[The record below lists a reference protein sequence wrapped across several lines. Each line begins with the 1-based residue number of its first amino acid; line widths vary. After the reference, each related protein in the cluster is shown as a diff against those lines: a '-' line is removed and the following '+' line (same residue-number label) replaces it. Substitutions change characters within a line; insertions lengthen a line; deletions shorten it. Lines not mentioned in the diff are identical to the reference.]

1 MNGRIGSAAFRIRA
15 PNRMILRMISTTFE
29 QRREL
34 ERLDPEALAGYQLDK
49 LNALLTRVLP
59 QNRFY
64 HDKLP
69 DLRLPI
75 ESMEQLA
82 DLPFTFKDELAG
94 AAHDVLAANL
104 TYPIS
109 EYVRFHRTS
118 GTRGR
123 PMIVLDTAEDWQWWT
138 DTWQYVLDAAELK
151 AGDRGLFAFSYGPFI
166 GFWSAHDAAVAR
178 GILAIPGGGLNT
190 LARLEMAQICRVTA
204 IFCTPSYALHMVE
217 VASENQ
223 IDPTALAVQKVI
235 VAGEPGGSLPSVRER
250 IGSAWDAKVID
261 HAGAS
266 EVGPWGYADSERRG
280 LHVAESEFIAEFLS
294 VETGQPAGELE
305 LSELVLTS
313 LGRPGS
319 PVIRYRT
326 GDLVRPTWNAP
337 GDNRFVLLEGG
348 VLGRADD
355 MLVIRGV
362 NVFPSSVEQIL
373 RSFPEIVEY
382 RMVAHRVGEMDA
394 LAVEIEDRLD
404 KPDRVAKELRLRL
417 GLKVE
422 VQCVP
427 LGSLPRF
434 EGKGK
439 RFVDER
445 AT

>member
-1 MNGRIGSAAFRIRA
+1 MI
-15 PNRMILRMISTTFE
+15 PRMIKTTFE

-34 ERLDPEALAGYQLDK
+34 ERLDPEALARHQLDK
-49 LNALLTRVLP
+49 LNALLAKVLP

-69 DLRLPI
+69 ELRLPV

-94 AAHDVLAANL
+94 AAHDDLTANL
-104 TYPIS
+104 TYAIAD
-109 EYVRFHRTS
+109 YVRFHRTS

-123 PMIVLDTAEDWQWWT
+123 PMIVLDTRDDWQWWI
-138 DTWQYVLDAAELK
+138 DTWQFVLDAAELDV
-151 AGDRGLFAFSYGPFI
+151 GDRGLFAFSYGPFI
-166 GFWSAHDAAVAR
+166 GFWSAHDAATAR
-178 GILAIPGGGLNT
+178 GLLAIPGGGLNT
-190 LARLEMAQICRVTA
+190 LARLELAKACSVTA
-204 IFCTPSYALHMVE
+204 IFCTPSYALRMCE
-217 VASENQ
+217 VAAENQ
-223 IDPTALAVQKVI
+223 IDPATLAVRKVI
-235 VAGEPGGSLPSVRER
+235 VAGEPGGSVPAVRER
-250 IGSAWDAKVID
+250 IEAAWNARVID

-266 EVGPWGYADSERRG
+266 EVGPWGYSDAEGRG
-280 LHVAESEFIAEFLS
+280 LHVVESEFIAEFLS
-294 VETGQPAGELE
+294 VETGGPAGEQE

-313 LGRPGS
+313 LGRPGC

-355 MLVIRGV
+355 MMVIRGV
-362 NVFPSSVEQIL
+362 NIFPSSVEQIL

-382 RMVAHRVGEMDA
+382 RMIAQRAGEMDS
-394 LAVEIEDRLD
+394 LAVEIEDRLEN
-404 KPDRVAKELRLRL
+404 PERVAKELRLRL
-417 GLKVE
+417 TLKVD

-445 AT
+445 NT